1 MPTCGLGNVHRAAAD
16 LKTDRKTGRKG
27 EKRTEGGKK
36 EKGGRNSRGAQRGVS
51 LWPVELLG
59 GR

>member
-27 EKRTEGGKK
+27 KKRIARDNNEKEKVGKNRGGAEGGI
-36 EKGGRNSRGAQRGVS
+36 S
-51 LWPVELLG
+51 L
-59 GR
+59 